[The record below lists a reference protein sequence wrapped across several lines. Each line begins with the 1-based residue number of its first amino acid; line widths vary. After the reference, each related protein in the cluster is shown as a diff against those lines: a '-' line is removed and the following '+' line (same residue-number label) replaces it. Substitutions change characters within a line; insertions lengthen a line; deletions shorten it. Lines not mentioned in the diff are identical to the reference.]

1 MALPPL
7 SIKITADATNAKA
20 GLKEVSA
27 ATKAADMAAEQYQS
41 SLRKVD
47 AAQKSGLISQKAA
60 ASATMQAEAAYESAT
75 RAAAALTGA
84 QITVGRAAK
93 VAGAQMRGA
102 TAQTAN
108 LGAQFNDIGVMLAAG
123 QSPLMLAMQQGTQIN
138 QVLAQMGGGKTA
150 LRGLGAAFMSVI
162 NPMSLATIGI
172 IAGGAALVQWGMKAF
187 GASEEA
193 KKMAEQVEAL
203 ADAVEDA
210 EERLRAAR
218 MGTSSEENTLIEML
232 AANTAKI
239 LDLRRKMN
247 GANAYGIELGL
258 GAIGVIEAEQVL
270 LRDRLEL
277 LQRANTH
284 VALYEAGL
292 TDATIEAMEL
302 AGVDLSG
309 EISKAVIEAA
319 SLAQLLGVSVDAA
332 RQIKFAQATFR
343 EGSGRSAGR
352 GGARPGEFNPS
363 QAVID
368 EADALLNPSA
378 AGGGGGGGS
387 NARAGQID
395 ALVNSLQTERETIAD
410 WYAESQAMLAD
421 ASQAQ
426 LDEIGGKQAAIE
438 RLEKEHQDRLKG
450 IRADGET
457 STLAQAGQFFGD
469 MANATRGGNEE
480 MLKINKAF
488 GAAQALISAWQGA
501 AEALKLP
508 FPGNIAAFGA
518 VLAQGMGA
526 VSAIQSISA
535 GGGGGGG
542 GSAASAAPA
551 AAQSITR
558 TVDVNLS
565 GGSESSQG
573 SIRGLIAQI
582 NDAIGDGAT
591 LNVRGMA

>member
-1 MALPPL
+1 MRVRDDVL
-7 SIKITADATNAKA
+7 SGNNKPSVIFDPRDPNFDPT
-20 GLKEVSA
+20 
-27 ATKAADMAAEQYQS
+27 
-41 SLRKVD
+41 
-47 AAQKSGLISQKAA
+47 
-60 ASATMQAEAAYESAT
+60 
-75 RAAAALTGA
+75 
-84 QITVGRAAK
+84 
-93 VAGAQMRGA
+93 
-102 TAQTAN
+102 
-108 LGAQFNDIGVMLAAG
+108 AAG
-123 QSPLMLAMQQGTQIN
+123 MAR
-138 QVLAQMGGGKTA
+138 
-150 LRGLGAAFMSVI
+150 LRGEG
-162 NPMSLATIGI
+162 NG
-172 IAGGAALVQWGMKAF
+172 
-187 GASEEA
+187 
-193 KKMAEQVEAL
+193 
-203 ADAVEDA
+203 
-210 EERLRAAR
+210 
-218 MGTSSEENTLIEML
+218 SS
-232 AANTAKI
+232 AP
-239 LDLRRKMN
+239 
-247 GANAYGIELGL
+247 
-258 GAIGVIEAEQVL
+258 
-270 LRDRLEL
+270 
-277 LQRANTH
+277 
-284 VALYEAGL
+284 
-292 TDATIEAMEL
+292 
-302 AGVDLSG
+302 
-309 EISKAVIEAA
+309 
-319 SLAQLLGVSVDAA
+319 
-332 RQIKFAQATFR
+332 
-343 EGSGRSAGR
+343 GSS
-352 GGARPGEFNPS
+352 S
-363 QAVID
+363 
-368 EADALLNPSA
+368 S
-378 AGGGGGGGS
+378 GGGS

-450 IRADGET
+450 IRADGES

-488 GAAQALISAWQGA
+488 GAAQALISAWEGA
-501 AEALKLP
+501 AAALKLP

-573 SIRGLIAQI
+573 SIRSLIAQI